1 MHYQNVLLINVLY
14 YWTKDLDRSRG
25 ETKVNALYRQQGI
38 IDILHIATLLNSFLI
53 IKTSGHC
60 QYSMADESN
69 DNEQIGSIEE

>member
-25 ETKVNALYRQQGI
+25 ETKVNALYRQQDI
-38 IDILHIATLLNSFLI
+38 IDILHIATLLNSILI

-60 QYSMADESN
+60 QYSMADEGN